1 MSAFRI
7 SNICEALVDHI
18 TSRHAIDTE
27 ISGLHPLFRTMIIQ
41 VTVKEARS
49 AEYSH
54 QEVDRRGRML
64 EQSGVARLLGAV

>member
-1 MSAFRI
+1 M
-7 SNICEALVDHI
+7 
-18 TSRHAIDTE
+18 T
-27 ISGLHPLFRTMIIQ
+27 IQ